1 MELFEVIS
9 SDYHGFFISQERP
22 CHANLSSPSK
32 NGGLSDETG
41 LHTFFFCRVSFPFPW
56 IKCGSMI
63 IQEITCPRP
72 AAIPENP
79 SFGLPSFLT
88 KAASTMAMQKKI
100 PNKI

>member
-41 LHTFFFCRVSFPFPW
+41 LYTLFFCRVSFLLW
-56 IKCGSMI
+56 LHCMS
-63 IQEITCPRP
+63 EIWTDFS
-72 AAIPENP
+72 A
-79 SFGLPSFLT
+79 
-88 KAASTMAMQKKI
+88 
-100 PNKI
+100 